1 MKSTDKTLDATIGTL
16 TGNEARAIIRAAL
29 GLRRSVPINKA
40 KNKVIRAL
48 QDGQRCGITKRSI
61 AATRRTDTKRSLIL
75 QATRAEVGKLGRPI
89 NEADFRSAAGRKAI
103 QTMRRKA
110 GDAYLSR
117 LGKKAAATK
126 RRKRKK

>member
-29 GLRRSVPINKA
+29 GLRRSVPTNKA
-40 KNKVIRAL
+40 KNDVIRAL

-61 AATRRTDTKRSLIL
+61 AATRRTNTK
-75 QATRAEVGKLGRPI
+75 
-89 NEADFRSAAGRKAI
+89 RSAAGMKAI
-103 QTMRRKA
+103 QTMRGKA
-110 GDAYLSR
+110 SDAYLSR

-126 RRKRKK
+126 RRKREK